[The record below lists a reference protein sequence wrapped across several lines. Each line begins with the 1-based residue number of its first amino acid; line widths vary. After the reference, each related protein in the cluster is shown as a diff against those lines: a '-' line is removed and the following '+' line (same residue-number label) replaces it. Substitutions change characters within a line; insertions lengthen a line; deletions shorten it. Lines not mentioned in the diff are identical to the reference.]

1 MLKQRVITALIM
13 LAIVIP
19 TLLTSSAW
27 PFCLLALM
35 FIAAGAWEWARM
47 NGLKDSNA
55 IYFASFFV
63 LGAALSWYLGFLN
76 MAMPNVWII
85 ASGLWVLSSVWLLS
99 AGVAGWPKI
108 PASVRRASG
117 LIALWLAWLAVC
129 QARIQGVNFLMSVLC
144 LVWAADT
151 FAYFAGRT
159 WGGKF
164 SKNKLAPT
172 ISPGKSWEGVWGG
185 VVGVLLL
192 SSAWVWI
199 DSHWLNVGLGLGQ
212 SVGQM
217 GLTSIYTR
225 LNSQH
230 IVLMGVALLFL
241 TAMSVVGDL
250 IESLI
255 KRSAGVK
262 DSSALLPGHGGVLDR
277 MDALLP
283 TLPIAMMMASL
294 IA

>member
-13 LAIVIP
+13 LVIVIP
-19 TLLTSSAW
+19 TLLYPNAW
-27 PFCLLALM
+27 SFCLLALVFM
-35 FIAAGAWEWARM
+35 AAGAWEWARM
-47 NGLKDSNA
+47 NGLKESGA
-55 IYFASFFV
+55 VYFAGFFV
-63 LGAALSWYLGFLN
+63 LGSALSWYLGFLN
-76 MAMPNVWII
+76 MALPTVWII
-85 ASGLWVLSSVWLLS
+85 ASGLWVLGSAWLLS
-99 AGVAGWPKI
+99 AGVAGWSKI
-108 PASVRRASG
+108 PESLRRVSG

-129 QARIQGVNFLMSVLC
+129 QARIQSVNFLMSVLC

-151 FAYFAGRT
+151 FAYFSGRT

-185 VVGVLLL
+185 VVGVFLLAA
-192 SSAWVWI
+192 AWVWA
-199 DSHWLNVGLGLGQ
+199 DSHWLNAGQ
-212 SVGQM
+212 SAMQNGT
-217 GLTSIYTR
+217 TSLYTR

-230 IVLMGVALLFL
+230 GVLMAVALLFL

-283 TLPIAMMMASL
+283 TLPIAMMLASL
-294 IA
+294 MA

>member
-19 TLLTSSAW
+19 TLLYPSPW
-27 PFCLLALM
+27 PFCLLALVFM
-35 FIAAGAWEWARM
+35 AAGAWEWARM
-47 NGLKDSNA
+47 NGLKESGS
-55 IYFASFFV
+55 IYFAGFFV

-76 MAMPNVWII
+76 MAMPNVWIL
-85 ASGLWVLSSVWLLS
+85 ASGFWVLSSAWLLS
-99 AGVAGWPKI
+99 AGVVGWSKI
-108 PASVRRASG
+108 PETLRRAGG
-117 LIALWLAWLAVC
+117 LIVLWLAWLAVC
-129 QARIQGVNFLMSVLC
+129 QARIQGVNFLMSVMC
-144 LVWAADT
+144 LVWVADS

-164 SKNKLAPT
+164 TKNKLAPS

-185 VVGVLLL
+185 AVGVFVIAL
-192 SSAWVWI
+192 AWIWA
-199 DSHWLNVGLGLGQ
+199 DSHWLSAAQG
-212 SVGQM
+212 SA
-217 GLTSIYTR
+217 TSLYTR

-230 IVLMGVALLFL
+230 VVLMVVALLFL
-241 TAMSVVGDL
+241 TAMSVIGDL

-262 DSSALLPGHGGVLDR
+262 DSSGLLPGHGGVLDR
-277 MDALLP
+277 VDALLP
-283 TLPIAMMMASL
+283 TLPIAMMLTSL

>member
-19 TLLTSSAW
+19 TLLTANTW

-35 FIAAGAWEWARM
+35 FMAAGAWEWARM
-47 NGLKDSNA
+47 NGLKDSGA
-55 IYFASFFV
+55 IYFAGFFV
-63 LGAALSWYLGFLN
+63 LGAALCWYLGFLN
-76 MAMPNVWII
+76 MAVPNVWII
-85 ASGLWVLSSVWLLS
+85 ASGLWVLSSAWLLS
-99 AGVAGWPKI
+99 VGVAGWSKI
-108 PASVRRASG
+108 PESLRGAGG

-129 QARIQGVNFLMSVLC
+129 QARIQSVNFLMSVLC

-185 VVGVLLL
+185 VVGVFLLASL
-192 SSAWVWI
+192 WI
-199 DSHWLNVGLGLGQ
+199 WADSHWLNTGQ
-212 SVGQM
+212 SAM
-217 GLTSIYTR
+217 TSLYTR

-230 IVLMGVALLFL
+230 VMLVVVALLFL

-283 TLPIAMMMASL
+283 TLPIAMMLASL
-294 IA
+294 MA